1 MSKDMDFLTY
11 DKKMT
16 VAAMFKAIMEG
27 IHDEENKKNNERRI
41 EEMKK
46 HGDIENY
53 ALFGYLAAMLMKDV
67 TDSLL
72 DDSKEEYKIIG

>member
-27 IHDEENKKNNERRI
+27 IQDKGNKEANEHRI

-46 HGDIENY
+46 HDDIEHY

-67 TDSLL
+67 TESLF